1 MAQNDVF
8 VKEMMADKLYCD
20 VDYEHRL
27 LFANVDQTSE
37 CLDNINNGQYP
48 IDYIT
53 RYYKLIHGFVDI
65 RAEKQFISFA
75 KQHPD
80 ILLNDEVC
88 KHIYS
93 LLSPGQKA
101 ALTNL
106 RKQKHRI
113 TKK

>member
-1 MAQNDVF
+1 MQTNPQII
-8 VKEMMADKLYCD
+8 ENTLMMRVGLSKPLPLLIF
-20 VDYEHRL
+20 DY
-27 LFANVDQTSE
+27 
-37 CLDNINNGQYP
+37 
-48 IDYIT
+48 
-53 RYYKLIHGFVDI
+53 GFVDI